1 MTYRLVHYTP
11 EWEQAVSRCNS
22 RMAID
27 GAAPFLLPTR
37 AVSPNSIRREHWLVV
52 SSDDEVRGGCLL
64 QFHTAWVG
72 SAAVEVTNLQSPLSE
87 GVGNREHAA
96 VALYMMR
103 AVTRRYPRTYSVGGG
118 GEHMPYLRLAKALLW
133 TLQPVPFFFR
143 VLHGRRFLRH
153 IQPLQRRRGLGLFA
167 RIGAKVPF
175 AADLAFEELHR
186 MRTRIGP
193 MRTARAVLEWSGIR
207 GRYGFAVERT
217 PDLLDA
223 LYPPNDPRFHRI
235 AVFGGLG
242 LMAVREFH
250 QDKYFGDLRVVTLVE
265 MLVENGAEGLL
276 LSAVLEFARGTGA
289 DLLVTNQS
297 APELCMAL
305 RSAGWLEHASNYF
318 VTLAPGLA
326 AVVGERPIYVT
337 RGDGDGLLNL

>member
-22 RMAID
+22 RLAKD

-37 AVSPNSIRREHWLVV
+37 AVFSSSIRREHWLIV

-72 SAAVEVTNLQSPLSE
+72 SAAMEVTNLQSPLSE
-87 GVGNREHAA
+87 GVGNRDYTA
-96 VALYMMR
+96 VAPYMMR

-118 GEHMPYLRLAKALLW
+118 SEHMPYLRLTKALHW
-133 TLQPVPFFFR
+133 TLKPVPFFFR
-143 VLHGRRFLRH
+143 VLHGRRFLSH
-153 IQPLQRRRGLGLFA
+153 IQPLQRRWGLGLFA
-167 RIGAKVPF
+167 RIGARVPF

-193 MRTARAVLEWSGIR
+193 MRAAGAVPEWNDIRA
-207 GRYGFAVERT
+207 RYGFAVERT
-217 PDLLDA
+217 PDLLNA

-242 LMAVREFH
+242 LLAVREFH

-318 VTLAPGLA
+318 ISLAPGLA
-326 AVVGERPIYVT
+326 ALVGQRPLYVT